1 MDGYDLDDTLAAVN
15 YKQAGFKNLSDIYAS
30 APVIYTPDSPFVII
44 TARSIRSRAD
54 KLATDKWVRENMPNC
69 RKVYYVSG
77 GDVDKQ
83 KADIVRRLHLASYT
97 DNNSKHIT
105 AMKPMLPNVKF
116 FLMQNGKRTPI

>member
-44 TARSIRSRAD
+44 TARSIRGRAD
-54 KLATDKWVRENMPNC
+54 KLATDKWVREHMPNC

-77 GDVDKQ
+77 KEIDKQ
-83 KADIVRRLHLASYT
+83 KADIVRRLNLSSYT
-97 DNNSKHIT
+97 DNNPKHLE
-105 AMKPMLPNVKF
+105 AMRPLLGGVKL
-116 FLMQNGKRTPI
+116 FLMQNGNRTPF

>member
-15 YKQAGFKNLSDIYAS
+15 YKQAGFKNLSDIYAN

-77 GDVDKQ
+77 ADIDKQ
-83 KADIVRRLHLASYT
+83 KSDIVRRLHLASYT
-97 DNNSKHIT
+97 DNNPKHIT
-105 AMKPMLPNVKF
+105 AMKPLLPGVKF
-116 FLMQNGKRTPI
+116 FIMRDGKRTPI

>member
-54 KLATDKWVRENMPNC
+54 KLATDKWVREHMPNC

-77 GDVDKQ
+77 KEIDKQ
-83 KADIVRRLHLASYT
+83 KADIVRRLNLSSYT
-97 DNNSKHIT
+97 DNNPKHLE
-105 AMKPMLPNVKF
+105 AMRPLLGGVKL
-116 FLMQNGKRTPI
+116 FLMQNGNRTPF